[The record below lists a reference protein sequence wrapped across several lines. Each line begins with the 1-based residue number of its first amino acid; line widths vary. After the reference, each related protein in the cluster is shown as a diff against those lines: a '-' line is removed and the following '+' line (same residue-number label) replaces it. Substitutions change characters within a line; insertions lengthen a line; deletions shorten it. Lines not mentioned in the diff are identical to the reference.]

1 MAKCRVYLFTYKR
14 NQLLERAVKSLLGQ
28 TFVDWICEV
37 HNDLPGDT
45 FPGEYI
51 ESLHD
56 ERFIMINHP
65 ANLGTTTSFNFAF
78 KGCDEAYASMLEDDN
93 WWEPDFLEEMICLM
107 DNDPALNIAWSN
119 MFVWKESP
127 GEVWI
132 NTGET
137 LWPINADINF
147 NWPQCKQALGSLHS
161 TGAMIYRG
169 SKAANYTIPDIT
181 LSNAVEL
188 VRERCFDHPIYLKAK
203 PLANFSF
210 TIVSSQSNDT
220 IKWTGTQTIM
230 LASYI
235 INSENKKAEF
245 IKLLNY
251 YRLNRPS
258 PVPLFFLAVFYLK
271 EWALLYN
278 FNLSDWMM
286 TMRWLLANFLKIP
299 GLKSYLKSQQQ
310 TWIFL
315 KDKTPSI
322 SNN

>member
-1 MAKCRVYLFTYKR
+1 MAKCRIYLFTYKR
-14 NQLLERAVKSLLGQ
+14 NQLLERAVKSLLAQ

-56 ERFIMINHP
+56 ERFIMINHSV
-65 ANLGTTTSFNFAF
+65 NLGTTISFNFAF
-78 KGCDEAYASMLEDDN
+78 KGCAEAYASMLEDDN
-93 WWEPDFLEEMICLM
+93 WWEPDFLKEMICLM
-107 DNDPALNIAWSN
+107 DNNPALNIAWSN

-127 GEVWI
+127 DEVWT
-132 NTGET
+132 NTGKT
-137 LWPINADINF
+137 LWPVNADKNF

-169 SKAANYTIPDIT
+169 SKAANYIIPDIT

-188 VRERCFDHPIYLKAK
+188 VRERCFEHPIYLKAK

-235 INSENKKAEF
+235 INSENKKGEF
-245 IKLLNY
+245 IKLLNH

-258 PVPLFFLAVFYLK
+258 PVPLFFLSVFYLK
-271 EWALLYN
+271 EWTLLYN

-286 TMRWLLANFLKIP
+286 NMRWLLVNFLKIP

-315 KDKTPSI
+315 KGKTPSI